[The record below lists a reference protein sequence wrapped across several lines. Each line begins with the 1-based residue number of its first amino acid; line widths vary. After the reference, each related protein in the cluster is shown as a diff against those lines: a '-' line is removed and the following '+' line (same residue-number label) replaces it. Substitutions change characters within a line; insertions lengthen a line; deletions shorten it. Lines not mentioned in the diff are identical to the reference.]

1 MVDLQRDEVGRQ
13 RGKTIV
19 TPFRRAVFN
28 AQTVP
33 VGVTQVPESTLE
45 DLETS
50 QGLGWQLDAHAR
62 DSSPCL
68 LRLGG
73 KRRGEEGASYSADE
87 RPTLHHWCHENGR
100 ALLLLSD
107 NPSATVRRRRRPR
120 S

>member
-50 QGLGWQLDAHAR
+50 QGLGWQ
-62 DSSPCL
+62 
-68 LRLGG
+68 
-73 KRRGEEGASYSADE
+73 
-87 RPTLHHWCHENGR
+87 
-100 ALLLLSD
+100 
-107 NPSATVRRRRRPR
+107 
-120 S
+120 